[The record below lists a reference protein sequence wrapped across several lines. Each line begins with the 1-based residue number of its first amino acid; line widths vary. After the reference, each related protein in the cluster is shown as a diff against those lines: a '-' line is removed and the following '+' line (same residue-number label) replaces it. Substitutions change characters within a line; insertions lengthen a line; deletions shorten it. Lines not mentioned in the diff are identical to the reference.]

1 MKKTENFCF
10 FNCGHVLHEKCV
22 LKIFNKNYFQNFC
35 KVCWKNANNNC
46 NNLINNNNNN
56 NNNNKNN
63 PNKNSKENEKYKKNK
78 IFKIIEKFDNRKIEL
93 YKNLYKI

>member
-1 MKKTENFCF
+1 M
-10 FNCGHVLHEKCV
+10 HEKCV

-35 KVCWKNANNNC
+35 KVCSKNEIEEQIYSNNNY

-56 NNNNKNN
+56 KNN
-63 PNKNSKENEKYKKNK
+63 SNKNSKENEKYKKNK